1 MALSQGQLED
11 LGRALGQ
18 DPFQFAEQNRSNQYS
33 GQEGQRAWFEQI
45 KGYAP
50 GPGQLGIPT
59 VEEQRMKA
67 IEPALASYRASKPE
81 VGQAFDVRTRQLEA
95 EKDPLKERYAN
106 LLAELTGRETKETGA
121 QAKYLSTEYGK
132 RNIPLSSGIYQ
143 QDLTGKTQD
152 ISQYYGVQRKDV
164 GLGQEADLRDL
175 SNQISNLTTQRVT
188 AMRDIDNKI
197 AELQAGAGNQAVTD
211 ALTMYREDLNR
222 KFESR
227 FDELDRKIK
236 EKQLQGETDLY
247 SRYATIGEGQTVF
260 DLQTLQSI
268 FKNPKTYKAGDGEDD
283 WE

>member
-1 MALSQGQLED
+1 MLSQGQLED

-18 DPFQFAEQNRSNQYS
+18 DPYAFAEANRSNQYS
-33 GQEGQRAWFEQI
+33 GQEGQRAWFQQI

-67 IEPALASYRASKPE
+67 IQPALESYRASKPE
-81 VGQAFDVRTRQLEA
+81 VGQAFDTRTGQLEA
-95 EKDPLKERYAN
+95 EKQPLIDRYSN
-106 LLAELTGRETKETGA
+106 LIADLTGRETKETTA
-121 QAKYLSTEYGK
+121 QGKYLSQEYGK
-132 RNIPLSSGIYQ
+132 RGIPLSSGAYQ

-175 SNQISNLTTQRVT
+175 SNQISNLTTQRVS

-211 ALTMYREDLNR
+211 ALQLYREDLNR

-227 FDELDRKIK
+227 FDELDRQIK
-236 EKQLQGETDLY
+236 EKSLQPTYSSVDLGKGQY
-247 SRYATIGEGQTVF
+247 STFNPQTGQYGNVT
-260 DLQTLQSI
+260 TLQQQTGGV
-268 FKNPKTYKAGDGEDD
+268 KKYKVVGGS
-283 WE
+283 